1 MKEIRGFKGFDKNL
15 KCQGFQYEF
24 GKPYETDKAVM
35 CEIGYRGHASAV
47 GYYGHASAAGDYGRA
62 EVSGKNSIAC
72 GIGIHSKARGK
83 IGCWIIL
90 ADESKSCTAL
100 PHVAIGTGVPLIG
113 PCLKSLGKVW
123 SIGIIAPDIPAIAH

>member
-47 GYYGHASAAGDYGRA
+47 GYYGHASAVGYYGHA

-72 GIGIHSKARGK
+72 GIGIANKARGK
-83 IGCWIIL
+83 IGCWLVL
-90 ADESKSCTAL
+90 AEWQEIDSEWVVNGIESVKVDGDKIKADVWYEVKSGEF
-100 PHVAIGTGVPLIG
+100 VEV
-113 PCLKSLGKVW
+113 V
-123 SIGIIAPDIPAIAH
+123 